1 MYIIYHGFCFVL
13 NNIGVFMNRK
23 DLIEELHKLKEAITL
38 VSDRVNEIDEDLIS
52 CGTNTDNMK
61 KYIATCIDDL
71 YAANTNLTKAIT
83 NLHISKA
90 LYEK

>member
-1 MYIIYHGFCFVL
+1 
-13 NNIGVFMNRK
+13 MNRK
-23 DLIEELHKLKEAITL
+23 DLIEELHKLKEAITT
-38 VSDRVNEIDEDLIS
+38 VSDCVNEIDEDLIS
-52 CGTNTDNMK
+52 CGTNTDNMN

-71 YAANTNLTKAIT
+71 YAANINLTKAIT

>member
-1 MYIIYHGFCFVL
+1 MLIVVL
-13 NNIGVFMNRK
+13 VRMNRK
-23 DLIEELHKLKEAITL
+23 DLIEELHKLKEAITT
-38 VSDRVNEIDEDLIS
+38 VSDCVNEIEEDLIS
-52 CGTNTDNMK
+52 CGTNTDNMN

-71 YAANTNLTKAIT
+71 YAANINLTKAIT

>member
-1 MYIIYHGFCFVL
+1 
-13 NNIGVFMNRK
+13 MNR
-23 DLIEELHKLKEAITL
+23 DELLEELHKLKEAIT
-38 VSDRVNEIDEDLIS
+38 VASDRVSEIDEDLIS

-71 YAANTNLTKAIT
+71 YAANINLTKAIT

-90 LYEK
+90 LYEKR

>member
-1 MYIIYHGFCFVL
+1 
-13 NNIGVFMNRK
+13 MNRK
-23 DLIEELHKLKEAITL
+23 DLIEELHKLKEAITT
-38 VSDRVNEIDEDLIS
+38 VSDCVNEIEEDLIS

-71 YAANTNLTKAIT
+71 YAANINITKAIT
-83 NLHISKA
+83 NIHISKA

>member
-1 MYIIYHGFCFVL
+1 
-13 NNIGVFMNRK
+13 MNRK
-23 DLIEELHKLKEAITL
+23 DLIEELHKLKEAITT

-61 KYIATCIDDL
+61 KYMATCIDDL
-71 YAANTNLTKAIT
+71 YAANINLTKEIT

>member
-1 MYIIYHGFCFVL
+1 MTLIV
-13 NNIGVFMNRK
+13 VWVRMNRK
-23 DLIEELHKLKEAITL
+23 DLIEELHKLKEAITT

-61 KYIATCIDDL
+61 KYVATCIDDL
-71 YAANTNLTKAIT
+71 YAANINLTKAIT
-83 NLHISKA
+83 NLRISKA

>member
-1 MYIIYHGFCFVL
+1 
-13 NNIGVFMNRK
+13 MNRK
-23 DLIEELHKLKEAITL
+23 DLIEELHRLKEAITL
-38 VSDRVNEIDEDLIS
+38 VSDRVNEIEEDLIS
-52 CGTNTDNMK
+52 CSTNTDNLK

-71 YAANTNLTKAIT
+71 YAANINLTKAIT

>member
-1 MYIIYHGFCFVL
+1 
-13 NNIGVFMNRK
+13 MNRK
-23 DLIEELHKLKEAITL
+23 DLIEELHRLKDAITV
-38 VSDRVNEIDEDLIS
+38 VSDRVNEIEEDLIS

-71 YAANTNLTKAIT
+71 YAANINLTKAIT
-83 NLHISKA
+83 NLHINKV

>member
-1 MYIIYHGFCFVL
+1 
-13 NNIGVFMNRK
+13 MNRK
-23 DLIEELHKLKEAITL
+23 YLIEELHRLKDDINV
-38 VSDRVNEIDEDLIS
+38 VSDRVIEIEEDLIS

-71 YAANTNLTKAIT
+71 YAANINLTKVIT
-83 NLHISKA
+83 NLHISKV

>member
-1 MYIIYHGFCFVL
+1 
-13 NNIGVFMNRK
+13 MNRK
-23 DLIEELHKLKEAITL
+23 DLIEELHRLKDDINV
-38 VSDRVNEIDEDLIS
+38 VSDRVIQIEEDLIS

-71 YAANTNLTKAIT
+71 YAANINLTKAIT
-83 NLHISKA
+83 NLHISKV

>member
-1 MYIIYHGFCFVL
+1 
-13 NNIGVFMNRK
+13 MNRK
-23 DLIEELHKLKEAITL
+23 DLIEELHKLKEAITV
-38 VSDRVNEIDEDLIS
+38 VSDRVSEIEEDLIS

-71 YAANTNLTKAIT
+71 YAANINLTKAIT
-83 NLHISKA
+83 NLHISRV

>member
-1 MYIIYHGFCFVL
+1 MYLTQIILLVS
-13 NNIGVFMNRK
+13 MNRK
-23 DLIEELHKLKEAITL
+23 DLIEELHRLKEAITT

-61 KYIATCIDDL
+61 KYMATCIDDL
-71 YAANTNLTKAIT
+71 YVANINLTKAIT

>member
-1 MYIIYHGFCFVL
+1 MYLTQIILLVS
-13 NNIGVFMNRK
+13 MNRK
-23 DLIEELHKLKEAITL
+23 DLIEELHRLKEAITT

-71 YAANTNLTKAIT
+71 YAENINLTKAIT

-90 LYEK
+90 LYEN

>member
-1 MYIIYHGFCFVL
+1 MYLTQIILLVS
-13 NNIGVFMNRK
+13 MNRK
-23 DLIEELHKLKEAITL
+23 DLIEELHRLKEAITT

-71 YAANTNLTKAIT
+71 YAANINLTKAIT

>member
-1 MYIIYHGFCFVL
+1 M
-13 NNIGVFMNRK
+13 NIK
-23 DLIEELHKLKEAITL
+23 DLIEELHKLKEAITA
-38 VSDRVNEIDEDLIS
+38 VSDSVNEIDEDLIS
-52 CGTNTDNMK
+52 CGTNTNNMK

-71 YAANTNLTKAIT
+71 YAANINLTKAIT

>member
-1 MYIIYHGFCFVL
+1 M
-13 NNIGVFMNRK
+13 VFDADRSMVRMNRK
-23 DLIEELHKLKEAITL
+23 DLIEELHKLKEAIAT
-38 VSDRVNEIDEDLIS
+38 VSDCVNEIEEDLIS
-52 CGTNTDNMK
+52 CGTNTDNMN

-71 YAANTNLTKAIT
+71 YAANINLTKAIT

>member
-1 MYIIYHGFCFVL
+1 MICTSMRIVVWV
-13 NNIGVFMNRK
+13 NMNRK
-23 DLIEELHKLKEAITL
+23 DLIEELHKLKEAIAV
-38 VSDRVNEIDEDLIS
+38 VSDRVNEIEEDLIS

-71 YAANTNLTKAIT
+71 YAANINLTKAIT

-90 LYEK
+90 LYEKR

>member
-1 MYIIYHGFCFVL
+1 MLIV
-13 NNIGVFMNRK
+13 VWVRMNRK

-38 VSDRVNEIDEDLIS
+38 VSDRVNEIEEDLIS
-52 CGTNTDNMK
+52 CGTNTGNMK

-71 YAANTNLTKAIT
+71 YAANINLTKAIT

>member
-1 MYIIYHGFCFVL
+1 MRIILLVS
-13 NNIGVFMNRK
+13 MNRK
-23 DLIEELHKLKEAITL
+23 DLIEELHKLKEAITA
-38 VSDRVNEIDEDLIS
+38 VSDRVNEIEEDLIR

-71 YAANTNLTKAIT
+71 YAANINLTKAIT